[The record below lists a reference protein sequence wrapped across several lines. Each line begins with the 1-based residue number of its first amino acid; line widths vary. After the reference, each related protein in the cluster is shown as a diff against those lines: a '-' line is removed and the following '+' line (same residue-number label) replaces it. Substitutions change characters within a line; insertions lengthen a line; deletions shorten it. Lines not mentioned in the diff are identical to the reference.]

1 MKCIENIIIQNNY
14 YYNSGLKKYILLTF
28 ISFFATLHAS
38 PNPTTNGVG
47 TVPLLKP
54 RS

>member
-1 MKCIENIIIQNNY
+1 M
-14 YYNSGLKKYILLTF
+14 KKYFLLTF
-28 ISFFATLHAS
+28 ISFLAILHAS

>member
-1 MKCIENIIIQNNY
+1 MVYTQHT
-14 YYNSGLKKYILLTF
+14 S
-28 ISFFATLHAS
+28 ISFLAILHAS
-38 PNPTTNGVG
+38 PNPTTNAVG

>member
-1 MKCIENIIIQNNY
+1 MN
-14 YYNSGLKKYILLTF
+14 TF
-28 ISFFATLHAS
+28 ISILAILHAS
-38 PNPTTNGVG
+38 PNPTTKGVG